1 MALKVAIAE
10 GCLIGGVETALG
22 IAVLPIIITKAI
34 YTGLTSNESSL
45 LQEALGIGK
54 EAVKAFIGEIKDIVN
69 QVKIAGSSRDAVYAI
84 RVIGRKVGEFIGSYF
99 TLQGAGAIIKYG
111 FGKLK
116 LGGKINGMAGTIVET
131 GEKTSSKTQFGKIQ
145 TFKDFIG
152 EKIPGSI
159 RTKFKAIYGKCNEI
173 GNEIR
178 TFFRRRVDKFVE
190 KGNTKNGIGI
200 PEGNRG
206 FGGTI
211 HAERVA
217 TVTERVATVTE
228 RVATVTERVATVTE
242 RVATVTERVA
252 TGTERVATVTIGKG
266 LYFMAKALGNLAEK
280 VRDAYISKQGARVA
294 SKITETS
301 GSFAE
306 RAREIGLTSQGIRST
321 SNLRQGRLAD
331 WIIPGT
337 MGITFASMTTVT
349 DAVLNTSQTIADY
362 ISPDFN
368 DPTSAGA
375 IFWIKSSADITN
387 ARDIITTTAAKTI
400 TWTQD
405 KLTYAADFYKGV
417 GITLKENIAEFS
429 GFGNPEYYK
438 TDIRYPSVDIAVADM
453 RLDWLNLNERPVQCV
468 ADIVTLCVFA
478 NKRWSNSV
486 RAGAPELAKL
496 INSGKHGIIM
506 GPGIN
511 TMGLSD
517 KQLGVIASKINL
529 KENQTLVILHSAGTE
544 LGAKAMP
551 LVTRDKSEVFYL
563 VLSPRM
569 DDSTYASWMKKG
581 NVPPSNVLTINSAK
595 DLPHWS
601 DWSVLTDKDKLNPF
615 TSDNIFVDPVRIF
628 MKNISKFWHDYDYNR
643 DAGTHVFIA
652 KQKTEGEDL
661 SHGCMING
669 LETNRKFDI
678 TFNGYWEK
686 REVDITSVVNMW
698 LNNKDIGG
706 FDRRGK

>member
-1 MALKVAIAE
+1 VDDITSYEGLMQMALKVAIAE

-217 TVTERVATVTE
+217 TVTERVATVT
-228 RVATVTERVATVTE
+228 
-242 RVATVTERVA
+242 
-252 TGTERVATVTIGKG
+252 IGKG

-453 RLDWLNLNERPVQCV
+453 RLDWLNFEKRPIQSV
-468 ADIVTLCVFA
+468 ADVVTLWGFA

-486 RAGAPELAKL
+486 HVGAPELAKL
-496 INSGKHGIIM
+496 INSGKYGIIM

-511 TMGLSD
+511 TSGLSD
-517 KQLGVIASKINL
+517 KKLRVIASKINL